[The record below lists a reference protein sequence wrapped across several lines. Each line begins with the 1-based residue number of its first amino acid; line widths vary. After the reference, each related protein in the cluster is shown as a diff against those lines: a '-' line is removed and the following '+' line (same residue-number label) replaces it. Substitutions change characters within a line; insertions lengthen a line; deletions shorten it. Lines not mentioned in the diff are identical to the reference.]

1 MAPFSPVP
9 TPVPTHAAAAGHN
22 RGVHLPSSRRAGLLL
37 ALVLLPLGL
46 AALVGMLLT
55 WPDGEPVTTGS
66 VTAGPVEY
74 PGARVVGSER
84 QTCEATA
91 EDRQADGTIP
101 DEVTC
106 LRVTARVTDGP
117 EAGREVQVWAT
128 AGITAA
134 DVPAGTSVVL
144 ERYPASDED
153 AETWAWHDFSRSFPL
168 LTLALVFA
176 ALTVLVA
183 GMRGLRA
190 LLGLAVAFTVIGA
203 YVLPALLGGA
213 DAIVVALCAS
223 TVIMVVVLY
232 LAHGFSAR
240 TSTALLGTLVGL
252 GLTAGLGVLAAD
264 AARLSGVTS
273 EDSYR
278 LAGLLGE
285 QGATSLR
292 GLFLCGLV
300 LAGLG
305 VLNDVTITQASAVW
319 ELRASAPATSRLDLF
334 RRGMR
339 IGRDHIASTV
349 YTIAFAYTGAALP
362 VLLLVQLY
370 ELPLG
375 MTLTSGEFAEE
386 IVRTLVGSIGLVLA
400 IPLTTA
406 LAVLVVTAPG
416 VTPARHRHAEE
427 SHGHAHGHTHASAS
441 TDTDLRHG

>member
-1 MAPFSPVP
+1 M
-9 TPVPTHAAAAGHN
+9 HN
-22 RGVHLPSSRRAGLLL
+22 QAVRSLSSRRAGLLL
-37 ALVLLPLGL
+37 ALVLVPLGL
-46 AALVGMLLT
+46 AALVGMVLT
-55 WPDGEPVTTGS
+55 WPHGTPAASEAI
-66 VTAGPVEY
+66 TAGPIDY
-74 PGARVVGSER
+74 PGARVVGSDR

-106 LRVTARVTDGP
+106 LQVTAKVTDGS
-117 EAGREVQVWAT
+117 EAGREVKVWAT
-128 AGITAA
+128 AGITSA
-134 DVPAGTSVVL
+134 DVPAGTSIVL
-144 ERYPASDED
+144 EHYPASDGD
-153 AETWAWHDFSRSFPL
+153 PETWAWHDFSRSTPL

-176 ALTVLVA
+176 ALTVVVA

-213 DAIVVALCAS
+213 NAMVVALCAA

-252 GLTAGLGVLAAD
+252 VLTAGLGVLAAD

-278 LAGLLGE
+278 LAGLLGD

-319 ELRASAPATSRLDLF
+319 ELRASAPATPRGELF
-334 RRGMR
+334 RRAMR

-362 VLLLVQLY
+362 VLLLVQIY
-370 ELPLG
+370 QLPLG

-416 VTPARHRHAEE
+416 VTAARHRHAEA
-427 SHGHAHGHTHASAS
+427 SHSHSHSHAGVTAHGE
-441 TDTDLRHG
+441 G